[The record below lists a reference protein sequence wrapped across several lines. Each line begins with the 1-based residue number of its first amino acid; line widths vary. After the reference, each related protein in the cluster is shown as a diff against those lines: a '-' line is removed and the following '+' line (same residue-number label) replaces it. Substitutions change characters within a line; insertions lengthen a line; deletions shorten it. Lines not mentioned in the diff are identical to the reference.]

1 MSAIFVDEFNMKC
14 SIQNFRPEIEIHS
27 WNFTDDFK
35 ISEFSKIDSF
45 SVILVEQKLVKNSVA
60 FKIISIFRLI
70 PIFMGMWNFRNFM
83 LAHSYYSHLDKG
95 HVTHVIS
102 RLIREYVKGPTRCV
116 CKESVRMADVKF
128 LTKNNYFRS
137 KLRNSK
143 NNTNS
148 NRILKWT
155 LDPSFG
161 HF

>member
-1 MSAIFVDEFNMKC
+1 MFHSKFFSGNRNSFIEFHGWFR
-14 SIQNFRPEIEIHS
+14 NFRIFKNRLI
-27 WNFTDDFK
+27 FGDFGGTK
-35 ISEFSKIDSF
+35 IS
-45 SVILVEQKLVKNSVA
+45 QNSVA